1 MARAIGSCSVSLKIH
16 CIARSYNKSKQYSFI
31 ISSIQSLSHI
41 ILFVTPWTATFQAF
55 LYFTISQNLLKFMS
69 IDSVMPSTHLTLCC
83 PLLLLPSIFP
93 RIRIFSIESVLHIR
107 WPKYW
112 SFSLII
118 NSFNEYSG
126 IFIYN
131 NKR

>member
-16 CIARSYNKSKQYSFI
+16 CLERSYNKSKQYSFI
-31 ISSIQSLSHI
+31 ISSIQSLIHI
-41 ILFVTPWTATFQAF
+41 ILFVTPQTATCQAF
-55 LYFTISQNLLKFMS
+55 LYFTISQNLLKLMS
-69 IDSVMPSTHLTLCC
+69 IDSVMPSTHLILCC

-93 RIRIFSIESVLHIR
+93 SSRIFSIKSVLHVR

-118 NSFNEYSG
+118 SSFNEYSG

-131 NKR
+131 NKS